1 MTKFLWL
8 LGRHW
13 NEQTAK
19 RLQVELLKM
28 IDSDPEIQ
36 GNNVKF
42 ENGAYATHVPAYSYN
57 GTIGHLPYSDL
68 VKIVR
73 EPDVKDSWVGRKQII
88 EMVPKVQPRREGV
101 LNLTLQYA
109 QCQLFTRTLFTKST
123 R

>member
-1 MTKFLWL
+1 
-8 LGRHW
+8 
-13 NEQTAK
+13 
-19 RLQVELLKM
+19 M

-88 EMVPKVQPRREGV
+88 EMVPKVQPWRLPAVSLPGTMLWYYSIR
-101 LNLTLQYA
+101 
-109 QCQLFTRTLFTKST
+109 
-123 R
+123 